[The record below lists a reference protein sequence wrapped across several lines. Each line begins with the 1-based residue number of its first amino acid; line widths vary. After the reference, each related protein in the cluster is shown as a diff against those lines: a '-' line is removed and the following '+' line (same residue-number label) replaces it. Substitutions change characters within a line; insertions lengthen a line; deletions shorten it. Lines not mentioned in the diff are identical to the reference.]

1 MDIILVMNNIN
12 PEIFSVFSQIDEDQT
27 VPKNVKLKLKDA
39 VTILQGE
46 DKDIAFR
53 IDKVLEGLDELCEDS
68 NIPNYTKTQLWNLV
82 SLLESLK

>member
-1 MDIILVMNNIN
+1 MNNIN